1 MKKNFNVNIAGII
14 FHMDEDAYEK
24 LEHYLGQL
32 KRHFAAAEG
41 RDEILSDIESRIAE
55 MLQEKLTENKQVIIL
70 EDIES
75 VVAVL
80 GEPSEWESGQ
90 DASQAEHARRS
101 KRLYRDP
108 DSKII
113 GGVCAGLGWY
123 FNLDPLWIRLI
134 FVIVTLASFGVGL
147 VAYLLLWALTPEARN
162 TAEKL
167 EMRGEKVTVSNI
179 EKSIRE
185 EFEGIRGKFNEMKDE
200 AKEAYLRNK
209 SKGSNFFEK
218 FLQLIMQIISTV
230 FKIVLVFLGLMFI
243 AFGLFMIT
251 GLIFSMV
258 DTGHAFHI
266 SSFGLSTISLP
277 ALFRLFL
284 DPGMLTLGLTGL
296 ILLAGIP
303 LIMLVYFGARL
314 IFRFRTPSRFVGIPA
329 FSLLLAGIIICC
341 IVALNTIRNFSQKVS
356 IQKSHVLVQPLSKH
370 LIIDTHYFEYQ
381 HEDFDFDDDFMIG
394 KWNLMRK
401 GDSISFFGIPELE
414 VVRSE
419 NDSFALQVVSAARG
433 RNTGEARHRAQHIR
447 YSFTQN
453 DSLLILDPHF
463 TMPVGDKI
471 RGQEVRLRLFVPEG
485 RRVTFKEGTKI
496 FYEYRHSFN
505 EPFLNNRKWHM
516 TEHGLEEVK
525 GVGDIPR
532 DTMVTRGLM

>member
-32 KRHFAAAEG
+32 KRHFAAVEG
-41 RDEILSDIESRIAE
+41 KDEILSDIESRIAE
-55 MLQEKLTENKQVIIL
+55 MLQEKLSENKQVIIL
-70 EDIES
+70 EDIEG
-75 VVAVL
+75 VVAIL

-90 DASQAEHARRS
+90 AATRESQSRRS

-134 FVIVTLASFGVGL
+134 FVIVTLAGFGTGL
-147 VAYLLLWALTPEARN
+147 VAYLLLWALAPEARN

-167 EMRGEKVTVSNI
+167 EMRGEKVTISNI

-209 SKGSNFFEK
+209 SGTGNFFEK
-218 FLQLIMQIISTV
+218 LLHLFMQIISTI

-303 LIMLVYFGARL
+303 LILLVYFGARL

-329 FSLLLAGIIICC
+329 FSLLLAGIIICM

-356 IQKSHVLVQPLSKH
+356 IQQSHVLVQPLTKH
-370 LIIDTHYFEYQ
+370 LIIDTHRFEYPD
-381 HEDFDFDDDFMIG
+381 EDIDIDDDFMIG
-394 KWNLMRK
+394 KWNLMRT
-401 GDSISFFGIPELE
+401 GDSIRFFGIPELE
-414 VVRSE
+414 VVRAE
-419 NDSFALQVVSAARG
+419 NDSFALQLIYTARG
-433 RNTGEARHRAQHIR
+433 RNSGESRQRAQNIR

-471 RGQEVRLRLFVPEG
+471 RGQEVRIRLFVPEG
-485 RRVTFKEGTKI
+485 RNVQFREGTKV
-496 FYEYRHSFN
+496 FYETRHSFD

-525 GVGDIPR
+525 GVR
-532 DTMVTRGLM
+532 KVSSDTMVVKGMM